1 MPSKAFVFCYTAY
14 SLVTV
19 PARLVVVAIYNIPRF
34 LRPNAAWSYKTAF
47 WPKPLEAGSLGDR
60 FIVLHPQKTITTK
73 TEEGQEQ
80 QTQSEVYKGITCSVP
95 GVEPLPIGAVWFPE
109 APAKP
114 PQHSD

>member
-19 PARLVVVAIYNIPRF
+19 PARLVVTTIQKV
-34 LRPNAAWSYKTAF
+34 